1 MFTQT
6 KKKVTTTNLH
16 KEEISDYLKEEIKE
30 RDNNNGKRGDQNG
43 LNKQFKS
50 RTRTT
55 KITNFFKIDFGKKDY
70 RKIMCDKR
78 KTHFFL

>member
-30 RDNNNGKRGDQNG
+30 RDNNNGKEIQERARQAMVKVSGVES
-43 LNKQFKS
+43 L
-50 RTRTT
+50 
-55 KITNFFKIDFGKKDY
+55 
-70 RKIMCDKR
+70 KR
-78 KTHFFL
+78 